1 MHLLVFVKIFRGG
14 TFFKIKIFRPEFRLL
29 GTAQNMIQKTKKTT
43 LETHARNGKQ
53 IKTQIT
59 MPIMNTNAGNV
70 ESVCL

>member
-1 MHLLVFVKIFRGG
+1 MHLLVFVKNFRGR
-14 TFFKIKIFRPEFRLL
+14 TFSKIKIFRPEFRLL
-29 GTAQNMIQKTKKTT
+29 GTAQNMIQKTT